1 MTDATVPVADGSAP
15 DAGIADGRV
24 LVTGGSGF
32 IGGAL
37 IDALVAA
44 GRPVRALARSAAAA
58 EALQGRGAEP
68 VTGDVL
74 DADSLARA
82 MDGCS
87 VVYHAA
93 GVNAFCLPD
102 PRPMEQVNVEGSAN
116 VVTAAAAA
124 GVRRVVYTSSAA
136 AIGEVAGTVGNEAS
150 PHRGWFVSEYERSKY
165 LAEVRVLHEAKAR
178 NLDVV
183 CVNPSS
189 VQGPGRLHGT
199 ARLLLQYLNGKLKFL
214 VDTQVSFLDIADC
227 TAGHLLAESHGVTWQ
242 RYVLNAA
249 TFSTRDLI
257 GLVAANT
264 GIEHRVRWLPGN
276 AALAAA
282 SVVGTGAK
290 AVGRK
295 APVCREMMR
304 TLLNG
309 HNYDGSRAER
319 ELGVRYT
326 PVAETISRTLRW
338 YSENGYLSSTDRR

>member
-1 MTDATVPVADGSAP
+1 MTDT
-15 DAGIADGRV
+15 V

-37 IDALVAA
+37 IDALVAQ
-44 GRPVRALARSAAAA
+44 GRPVRALSRSAAAA
-58 EALQGRGAEP
+58 EALQARGAEP

-74 DADSLARA
+74 DPASLAGA

-102 PRPMEQVNVEGSAN
+102 PRPMEQVNVEGSGN
-116 VVTAAAAA
+116 VVAAAAAA
-124 GVRRVVYTSSAA
+124 GVGRVVYTSSAA
-136 AIGEVAGTVGNEAS
+136 AIGEAAGTVGNEQS
-150 PHRGWFVSEYERSKY
+150 QHRGWFVSEYERTKY
-165 LAEVRVLHEAKAR
+165 LAEVRVLHEARAR
-178 NLDVV
+178 NVDVV
-183 CVNPSS
+183 CVSPSS

-199 ARLLLQYLNGKLKFL
+199 ARLLLQYANGKLKFL

-227 TAGHLLAESHGVTWQ
+227 TAGHLLAETAGVTWQ

-249 TFSTRDLI
+249 TYSTRELI
-257 GLVAANT
+257 GMVATST
-264 GIEHRVRWLPGN
+264 GIEHKVRWLPGK
-276 AALAAA
+276 AALALA
-282 SVVGTGAK
+282 SAVGAGAK

-295 APVCREMMR
+295 PPVCREMMR

-319 ELGVRYT
+319 ELGVHYT
-326 PVAETISRTLRW
+326 PVEETISRTLRW
-338 YSENGYLSSTDRR
+338 YSENGYLTSTDER